1 MRAGP
6 RSLPCMK
13 GFEVPGSL
21 GMLDPFFVDL
31 ARLRHHPGCHGC
43 ARNQTHGSLGSEW
56 GKMRPERAKRLFVPA
71 KGPLLFHAPAETMN
85 FSEED
90 RATLHRLMQWRRD
103 VRHFR
108 KDAIPEALCE
118 RLQEAMALA
127 PSVGNAR
134 PWRVLRVESAHL
146 RQAVHDNFLRANAE
160 ALDAQS
166 AERQAHYRQL
176 KLEGIRTAPL
186 QLAVFTDTDPA
197 EGHGLGRRSM
207 PETLQQSTA
216 MAVQN
221 LNLMARAWGLGVG
234 MVSILDPDEMAQI
247 FSVPPGWH
255 FSLYLCIG
263 WPEFHDDQPLLHR
276 NGWQENVATG
286 WDVR

>member
-1 MRAGP
+1 MR
-6 RSLPCMK
+6 S
-13 GFEVPGSL
+13 
-21 GMLDPFFVDL
+21 PF
-31 ARLRHHPGCHGC
+31 
-43 ARNQTHGSLGSEW
+43 
-56 GKMRPERAKRLFVPA
+56 
-71 KGPLLFHAPAETMN
+71 LFHSPAETMN

-90 RATLHRLMQWRRD
+90 RVTLHRLMQWRRD

-108 KDAIPEALCE
+108 EDAIPEALCE

-134 PWRVLRVESAHL
+134 PWRVLRVASAHL

-176 KLEGIRTAPL
+176 KLEGLKTAPL

-197 EGHGLGRRSM
+197 EGHGLGRHSM
-207 PETLQQSTA
+207 PQTLEQSTA

-221 LNLMARAWGLGVG
+221 LNLMARAMGLGVG
-234 MVSILDPDEMAQI
+234 MVSILDPDEMARI
-247 FSVPPGWH
+247 FSAPPGWQ

-276 NGWQENVATG
+276 NGWQENVGTT